1 MTDDELNQPSDS
13 SALTTP
19 ALGKTAISMR
29 AEYKINAAIGP
40 SKERERERDGEGRRK
55 RQQRIQEEERRGCEV
70 TERTESNVIR
80 RID

>member
-40 SKERERERDGEGRRK
+40 SKERERERWRGEEKEAAEDSGGR
-55 RQQRIQEEERRGCEV
+55 ETGM
-70 TERTESNVIR
+70 
-80 RID
+80 